1 MNGKRQKSKGKRH
14 VTYDKKL
21 KTFYFDLNN
30 LLTYIIEMKYEQIE
44 T

>member
-14 VTYDKKL
+14 MANDKDL
-21 KTFYFDLNN
+21 KISYFDLNN
-30 LLTYIIEMKYEQIE
+30 LLTYTTEMKYEQIE